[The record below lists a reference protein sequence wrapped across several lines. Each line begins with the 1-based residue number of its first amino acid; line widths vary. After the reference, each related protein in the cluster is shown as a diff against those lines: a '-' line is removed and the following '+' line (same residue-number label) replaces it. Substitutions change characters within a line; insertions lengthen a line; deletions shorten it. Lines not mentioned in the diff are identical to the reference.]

1 MSRKHSVI
9 AIQAPKFV
17 CLLALSLLLVFDSSS
32 WAKERAS
39 EESSPV
45 RITVRVFNYA
55 EVASRVLEEGQKE
68 ASKIFRK
75 AGVETTWVDC
85 QVTAEKKVANPACHE
100 PLGQAE
106 FALRILPRTSAVPP
120 GLRDNIGF
128 AFLPPE
134 GRGSM
139 AGIFYDLVESLA
151 GLGRASRGVVLA
163 HALAH
168 EIGHLLLG
176 TSAHSPWGL
185 MRGGWVKEELRQ
197 AAMGNLLF
205 TPEQAEQIRADV
217 LERVSGQDM
226 SRAAQANA
234 AE

>member
-1 MSRKHSVI
+1 MRRKRSVI
-9 AIQAPKFV
+9 AIQAARFG
-17 CLLALSLLLVFDSSS
+17 CLLGLSLLLVFDSSS

-39 EESSPV
+39 EENSEA

-55 EVASRVLEEGQKE
+55 EVASRALEEGQKE

-85 QVTAEKKVANPACHE
+85 QVTAEKKVTNPACQE
-100 PLGQAE
+100 PLGHAE
-106 FALRILPRTSAVPP
+106 FALRILPRTNAVPP

-128 AFLPPE
+128 AFLPPD

-139 AGIFYDLVESLA
+139 AGIFYDLVEGLA
-151 GLGRASRGVVLA
+151 GLGGTSRGVVLA
-163 HALAH
+163 HTLAH

-176 TSAHSPWGL
+176 TSAHSPRGL

-205 TPEQAEQIRADV
+205 TPEQIEHIRAEV
-217 LERVSGQDM
+217 LERVRGEEM
-226 SRAAQANA
+226 PRAARANA
-234 AE
+234 PE